1 MRRLGRFLVSAPGG
15 PARRYVVDHLFPPHG
30 RRERWLRPLPGSLVR
45 PAAGDGC
52 GLAEAAAVLDRLPGS
67 PPGEWILAGP
77 RAEDRRERFTAFLF
91 PPAPAGGAGAAPD
104 RVVKLR
110 RGRGASSETGAGLA
124 AEGEALGALARELPE
139 PLRRTLP
146 AVLGHGMIE
155 YGGEGWEFL
164 VLSVLPGRSA
174 YVELQA
180 DLFPARRAPGHLRAA
195 GDWLARFHRA
205 TLRRAAAWSPPEW
218 APIAPDGEPEPP
230 QWYRR
235 LRSELDE
242 APWPLAAG
250 HGDFWARNVLFGEP
264 GDGSLPAPSLPGGDR
279 LAGVVDWE
287 HFRPE
292 APPFEDLFHFAWSYG
307 AAFPWRG
314 RRRSPE
320 EAFRRTF
327 LAETAV
333 SREVRRY
340 LAAYA
345 REAGLDAGALG
356 NLFRL
361 FLLTRAASRR
371 APPSRPRQSSGSHPV
386 PQPRPRQSSAS
397 HPDPPPRPRQSS
409 AASGVGG
416 GREATSQERIDW
428 LTLYR
433 MLEGAERSVFS
444 G

>member
-1 MRRLGRFLVSAPGG
+1 MRGRLGRFLVSAPDG
-15 PARRYVVDHLFPPHG
+15 PARRYAVDHLFPPHG
-30 RRERWLRPLPGSLVR
+30 RRERWLRPLLGSLVR
-45 PAAGDGC
+45 PDTGDGG
-52 GLAEAAAVLDRLPGS
+52 GLAEAAAVLDRLPG
-67 PPGEWILAGP
+67 PAPGEWILAGP
-77 RAEDRRERFTAFLF
+77 RAEDRRGRFTAFLF
-91 PPAPAGGAGAAPD
+91 PPASAGAAGARPD

-110 RGRGASSETGAGLA
+110 RGRGASSETGAALA
-124 AEGEALGALARELPE
+124 AEAEALAALARELPE

-146 AVLGHGMIE
+146 AVLDHGGI
-155 YGGEGWEFL
+155 GEGWEFL

-180 DLFPARRAPGHLRAA
+180 ALFPARLAPGHLRAA
-195 GDWLARFHRA
+195 GEWLARFHRA
-205 TLRRAAAWSPPEW
+205 TFRRATAWSPPEW
-218 APIAPDGEPEPP
+218 GAVAPDGEPQPP
-230 QWYRR
+230 EWYRR

-242 APWPLAAG
+242 SPWPLAAG
-250 HGDFWARNVLFGEP
+250 HGDYWARNVLFGEP
-264 GDGSLPAPSLPGGDR
+264 GDGSLPAPSLPGGGR

-327 LAETAV
+327 LAETTV

-345 REAGLDAGALG
+345 RDAGLDAGALG
-356 NLFRL
+356 DLFRL
-361 FLLTRAASRR
+361 FLLARAA
-371 APPSRPRQSSGSHPV
+371 AHSG
-386 PQPRPRQSSAS
+386 
-397 HPDPPPRPRQSS
+397 
-409 AASGVGG
+409 
-416 GREATSQERIDW
+416 ATSRERIDW